1 MQIMVRTV
9 HLWEN
14 TKQETS
20 GVKINNLFPANTW
33 GLNLRFQPTIKNY
46 NDLSETVN
54 FYVVCIVVCQ
64 GLGFVVSDGRTED
77 GSHLPVYQQ
86 RQHTTPG
93 SLNLDWDY
101 ESTNGVKSH
110 KCQTRTK
117 IKCITNL
124 L

>member
-20 GVKINNLFPANTW
+20 GVKINNLFPANTL

-64 GLGFVVSDGRTED
+64 CLGFVVSDGRNED
-77 GSHLPVYQQ
+77 GSQLTVYQQ
-86 RQHTTPG
+86 RQHTTPD

-101 ESTNGVKSH
+101 MKAPTG
-110 KCQTRTK
+110 
-117 IKCITNL
+117 
-124 L
+124 